1 MSRYINYI
9 IGTRYLIIIPI
20 IGLGLA
26 AATLFIFGGYGLIRL
41 VFQQILIAFGILHEH
56 PSDVPIFVELVEY
69 VHTFLIGTVLYITA
83 VGFFQ
88 LFIKEIEF
96 PEWLRI
102 DSTEELETNLISVT
116 VVVLAVNFMAR
127 AFTTQDKSVFQ
138 YGIGISVPIA
148 ALALYV
154 GMRAWANKMSREGR
168 RGVPKSTEYDQ

>member
-1 MSRYINYI
+1 MSKYI
-9 IGTRYLIIIPI
+9 IGTRYLVIVPI
-20 IGLGLA
+20 IGLALA
-26 AATLFIFGGYGLIRL
+26 SAALFIFGGYGLIKL
-41 VFQQILIAFGILHEH
+41 VVQQVLIIFKVIEELPEE
-56 PSDVPIFVELVEY
+56 VPVFVRLVEY

-102 DSTEELETNLISVT
+102 ESTEELETNLIGVT

-127 AFTTQDKSVFQ
+127 AFTTTEAEVLQ
-138 YGIGISVPIA
+138 YGAGIALPIA

-154 GMRAWANKMSREGR
+154 AMRAWANKLAHGKKREEPEEPIEPR
-168 RGVPKSTEYDQ
+168 R